1 MKYYA
6 VKNGRKTGIYT
17 SWEDTEKLVK
27 GYPDAKYKSFKT
39 RKDAEVCMG
48 DGNEKRQS
56 PPLNRQMNQ
65 KEITPLW
72 MAVSMQIRIHTDM
85 ADFCL
90 QMV

>member
-39 RKDAEVCMG
+39 RKDAEV
-48 DGNEKRQS
+48 
-56 PPLNRQMNQ
+56 
-65 KEITPLW
+65 W
-72 MAVSMQIRIHTDM
+72 
-85 ADFCL
+85 
-90 QMV
+90 